1 MSRRS
6 LPAVA
11 AGLAATLALAP
22 SAAADQVI
30 PDDLIAQGSFCA
42 GPGCVNNESFEF
54 DTLRLKG
61 PVLRVGFADTSSS
74 PGFPT
79 TDWQL
84 IANDA
89 DGAGTATYFAFG
101 DATAGTM
108 PLRIAAGA
116 PTDTLRVQADGSV
129 RLGSG
134 PLVQQVDATTTEGA
148 AAVDGAAVVTAL
160 GTVPIARYEYTADPA
175 NRKRLGPT
183 AADFN
188 AAFGVG
194 AGADLA
200 PADVAG
206 VALAAAKQLAA
217 QVESLEGPAGPAGP
231 AGATGPKGDRG
242 ADGADAA
249 LPAPSTAFD
258 DAVAKLG
265 GLERSDRRLRKRN
278 RRLRVRVAQLERQ
291 LRTLRQDG

>member
-1 MSRRS
+1 LSRRS

-30 PDDLIAQGSFCA
+30 PDDLIAQGSICA
-42 GPGCVNNESFEF
+42 GPDCVNNESFGF

-89 DGAGTATYFAFG
+89 DGSGTASYFAFG
-101 DATAGTM
+101 DATAGTT

-116 PTDTLRVQADGSV
+116 PTDTLRVEADGTV

-134 PLVQQVDATTTEGA
+134 PLVQQVDGTTTEGA
-148 AAVDGAAVVTAL
+148 VPVDGAAIVASL
-160 GTVPIARYEYTADPA
+160 GSLPIARYEYTADPA
-175 NRKRLGPT
+175 DRKRLGPT

-188 AAFGVG
+188 TAFGVG

-206 VALAAAKQLAA
+206 AALAAAKQLSA

-231 AGATGPKGDRG
+231 TGPKGDRG
-242 ADGADAA
+242 ADGADAVV
-249 LPAPSTAFD
+249 PAPSTAFD

-278 RRLRVRVAQLERQ
+278 RKLRNRVAQLERQ
-291 LRTLRQDG
+291 VRTLRQDG

>member
-1 MSRRS
+1 MSSRT

-11 AGLAATLALAP
+11 AGLVAALALASP
-22 SAAADQVI
+22 AAADQVI
-30 PDDLIAQGSFCA
+30 PDDLIVQGSLCA
-42 GPGCVNNESFEF
+42 GPDCVDGESFGF
-54 DTLRLKG
+54 DTVRLKG
-61 PVLRVGFADTSSS
+61 PVLRLGFTDTSSS
-74 PGFPT
+74 AGFPT

-89 DGAGTATYFAFG
+89 DGAGAASYFAFG
-101 DATAGTM
+101 ETGAGTT

-116 PTDTLRVQADGSV
+116 PTDTLRVEADGGV

-134 PLVQQVDATTTEGA
+134 PLVQLVDGTTTEA
-148 AAVDGAAVVTAL
+148 AAPVDGAAVVTAL
-160 GTVPIARYEYTADPA
+160 DGLPIARYEYTADLA

-188 AAFGVG
+188 TAFAVG
-194 AGADLA
+194 AGDDLA

-206 VALAAAKQLAA
+206 VALAAAKQLAV
-217 QVESLEGPAGPAGP
+217 QVESLEGPPGP
-231 AGATGPKGDRG
+231 AGAAGPKGDR
-242 ADGADAA
+242 GADAA

-258 DAVAKLG
+258 DAVTKLG
-265 GLERSDRRLRKRN
+265 RLERSDRRLRKRN
-278 RRLRVRVAQLERQ
+278 RKLRTRITRLERQ